1 MQRSSDQVPTLPT
14 ITLTPA
20 AQRSLANWKL
30 STAGEPE
37 LPASASASERT
48 GIHELPP
55 KDLGLDRRW
64 RVSFLLAAAIAAIAA
79 SWWSFDDDVTGQL
92 GGALS
97 SSDMNGDREGLASAR
112 LSSGSPVLAASG
124 EAARLQED
132 TLRIMEELQR
142 SQLEE
147 RARSASL
154 ERDLAAMRGELE
166 RQVSTSQRIS
176 ADAQQFKQ
184 AVEAATATLQHER
197 RDAQMLAEELATVR
211 REIETLS
218 AGAAKAIGGNE
229 ATIRELG
236 DLRKVLKQL
245 QEQKAID
252 DEILVREAARMRE
265 LEQKVAAQSALP
277 PAEIPAGLPEPL
289 ASIERPAPV
298 VAQAA
303 QPMPTSRA
311 QSTAMNNQSTSNASS
326 GATEVTRDIS
336 RLMTRASALL
346 RQGDIAAARNVLE
359 LAAETED
366 AAALYALAETF
377 DPAVLK
383 SWNALGTRG
392 DAARARELYA
402 KALVGGVHEASER
415 LTELSRP

>member
-1 MQRSSDQVPTLPT
+1 
-14 ITLTPA
+14 
-20 AQRSLANWKL
+20 
-30 STAGEPE
+30 
-37 LPASASASERT
+37 
-48 GIHELPP
+48 
-55 KDLGLDRRW
+55 
-64 RVSFLLAAAIAAIAA
+64 
-79 SWWSFDDDVTGQL
+79 
-92 GGALS
+92 
-97 SSDMNGDREGLASAR
+97 
-112 LSSGSPVLAASG
+112 
-124 EAARLQED
+124 
-132 TLRIMEELQR
+132 MEELQR

-211 REIETLS
+211 REIESLS
-218 AGAAKAIGGNE
+218 AGAARTIGGNE

-236 DLRKVLKQL
+236 ELRKVLKQL
-245 QEQKAID
+245 QEQKAVD

-265 LEQKVAAQSALP
+265 LEQKVAAQSALL
-277 PAEIPAGLPEPL
+277 PAEIPVGLPEPL
-289 ASIERPAPV
+289 ASIEGPAPV

-311 QSTAMNNQSTSNASS
+311 QSTAMNNRSVSNASW
-326 GATEVTRDIS
+326 GATEDTGDIS
-336 RLMTRASALL
+336 RLMTRARALL

-359 LAAETED
+359 RAAETED

-377 DPAVLK
+377 DPAVLR
-383 SWNALGTRG
+383 SWNVLGTRG
-392 DAARARELYA
+392 DPARARELYA
-402 KALVGGVHEASER
+402 KALVGGVHEARER
-415 LTELSRP
+415 LTGLSRP